1 MLPTGAGLTYDF
13 KLSCH
18 KVLPCGFHSESLR
31 HKRQTCSIHLGRVQ
45 IKRRRTP
52 PHTPEPFFHFTSTI
66 KRHERV
72 FFGPTTMT
80 MFTLFILFMNIA
92 HDGYWKPW
100 TVTWSDGGMGH
111 TSETVSTTRAPVFPK
126 RLMADET
133 PPPLMA
139 KVIFLSTFFGN
150 VSSCSCSFLC
160 IAQPVFL
167 SGSVLA
173 VLFVISTTRSL
184 TTYNLYYF
192 FLKFCN
198 ICLKKT
204 RRVFQAP

>member
-52 PHTPEPFFHFTSTI
+52 PPPPPQWHPEPFFHFTSTI

-133 PPPLMA
+133 PPPLNG
-139 KVIFLSTFFGN
+139 KSYISFNFLWERFIVLMLILVYCTACISFWIGI
-150 VSSCSCSFLC
+150 SS
-160 IAQPVFL
+160 I
-167 SGSVLA
+167 
-173 VLFVISTTRSL
+173 I
-184 TTYNLYYF
+184 
-192 FLKFCN
+192 CN
-198 ICLKKT
+198 
-204 RRVFQAP
+204 